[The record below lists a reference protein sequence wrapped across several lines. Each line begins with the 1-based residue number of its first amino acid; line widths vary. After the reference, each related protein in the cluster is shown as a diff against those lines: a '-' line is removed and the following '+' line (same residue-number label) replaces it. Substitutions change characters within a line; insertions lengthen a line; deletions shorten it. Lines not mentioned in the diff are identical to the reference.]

1 MTTQTNNNKQSQSV
15 KVIVNNTIYRRK
27 RRNAPSKDSEE
38 APDISPTRRSGAR
51 GQELAPVI
59 PFVPMRSS
67 SKGIPAYPIRPA
79 NYAPAVQMIQPEG
92 GLRDIPSYFERQFT
106 NQQSTLE
113 QMRRNIEANIEYMQN
128 LQHDAPQETDSSLHS
143 GESDETWKTDKLN
156 HRQIQQLK
164 EDIEKMQEYIDA
176 RYEAKQ
182 NKNTRLDEEYKQ
194 EMRKIARPYG
204 LEGIKQFGHI
214 LKQMKEK
221 LDRIDW
227 SSTEY

>member
-1 MTTQTNNNKQSQSV
+1 MGNNTNNKQSQNV

-27 RRNAPSKDSEE
+27 RRNAPSKDSQE
-38 APDISPTRRSGAR
+38 APDISPTRS
-51 GQELAPVI
+51 I

-128 LQHDAPQETDSSLHS
+128 LQHDAPQETDSMRGPSSDGSSLHS

>member
-1 MTTQTNNNKQSQSV
+1 MKQHNKQSQNV
-15 KVIVNNTIYRRK
+15 KVIVNNMVTTTKRRK
-27 RRNAPSKDSEE
+27 RRNAPRQEE
-38 APDISPTRRSGAR
+38 PQD
-51 GQELAPVI
+51 LAI

-79 NYAPAVQMIQPEG
+79 NFAPAVQMIQQEG

-113 QMRRNIEANIEYMQN
+113 QMRRNIEANIEYMHN
-128 LQHDAPQETDSSLHS
+128 LQIPQDTQEDMPEASEHS
-143 GESDETWKTDKLN
+143 RESNETWKTDKLN
-156 HRQIQQLK
+156 PRQIQQLK
-164 EDIEKMQEYIDA
+164 ADIEKMQEYIDA

-182 NKNTRLDEEYKQ
+182 NKNTRLDDEYKQ